1 MSDKKITAH
10 TAVNAAFEGQFRR
23 RFLRELWFPIAVTLA
38 CMGAPLLT
46 FGFGGDALPHVG
58 NGFLFSL
65 VFWGFSILSIQRDI
79 IHGKYVMAVGK
90 LDEVLEN
97 VGAQWAWC
105 EANQVYAV
113 HFTDDP
119 HADESE
125 ETEESPEDP
134 EDDNK

>member
-1 MSDKKITAH
+1 MTTKE
-10 TAVNAAFEGQFRR
+10 AVNAAFEGQFRR

-46 FGFGGDALPHVG
+46 FGFSGDALPHVG
-58 NGFLFSL
+58 NGFLFAL
-65 VFWGFSILSIQRDI
+65 VFWGFSILSVQRDI
-79 IHGKYVMAVGK
+79 LRGKYVLVMAE

-97 VGAQWAWC
+97 VEAHWTWC
-105 EANQVYAV
+105 ETSQAWAI